1 MSVRLLCMTLILII
15 LIISGHIYLQ
25 CSRRHQNYFMQTC
38 SEHWSGLILNNGL
51 DLKDSQQACFHYSY

>member
-1 MSVRLLCMTLILII
+1 
-15 LIISGHIYLQ
+15 
-25 CSRRHQNYFMQTC
+25 MQTC